1 MTTVPMWG
9 KRAAVV
15 AGAAGVVV
23 AGAAVGLAAE
33 RYAVGRSFRKASDP
47 EADEPFGGLRGAVVP
62 VTASDGVS
70 LHVEVDG
77 PLPSARA
84 TPR

>member
-1 MTTVPMWG
+1 VTTVPMWG

-33 RYAVGRSFRKASDP
+33 RYAVGI
-47 EADEPFGGLRGAVVP
+47 PFHDYAG
-62 VTASDGVS
+62 T
-70 LHVEVDG
+70 
-77 PLPSARA
+77 
-84 TPR
+84 